1 MVTGQLDLVQNGLGM
16 GVRGFSPRYTS
27 RRCTHGM
34 SFGPPT
40 RQVYFCVSHTMPSG
54 SCSPNPEASLEPST
68 AAGRRGGSQD
78 FRPGRRLERQGKA
91 RPRNAEAPER
101 EGETPRWRRLGSAR
115 ANDAAVDNAEA
126 SAFAMTVLA
135 RERTAGG
142 GLQRAKKTTKKSW
155 ALVVTDEAARRH
167 PRSLPVTR
175 RDREALPVCLDAGSR
190 RRPRARDPRGR
201 GTPVTPRAPRDA
213 RAGATQAASS
223 ERVIGVDDESA
234 PPFPPLPAARDRGPP
249 AKGGSGAASRF
260 RAVRRSRWGRR
271 ARPRTRPSAGAW
283 AS

>member
-1 MVTGQLDLVQNGLGM
+1 MDLSRTRSSSDTNTRLRLSRVRSPMVTGQLDLVQNGLGM

-142 GLQRAKKTTKKSW
+142 GLQRAKTTKIL

-190 RRPRARDPRGR
+190 RRPRAETPEDAALPSHRARR
-201 GTPVTPRAPRDA
+201 GTL
-213 RAGATQAASS
+213 
-223 ERVIGVDDESA
+223 ERE
-234 PPFPPLPAARDRGPP
+234 
-249 AKGGSGAASRF
+249 
-260 RAVRRSRWGRR
+260 RRKRR
-271 ARPRTRPSAGAW
+271 ARSASSA
-283 AS
+283 